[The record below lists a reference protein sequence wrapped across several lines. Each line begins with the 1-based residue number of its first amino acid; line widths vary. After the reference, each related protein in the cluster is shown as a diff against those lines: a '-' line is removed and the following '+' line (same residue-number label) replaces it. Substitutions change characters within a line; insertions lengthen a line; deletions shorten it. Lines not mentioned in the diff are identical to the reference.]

1 MEGSLPSSK
10 QQLLSGRL
18 QGLKFMQRA
27 RKREEA
33 LQKQQQEEE
42 ESSVEDDSHW
52 VAPGHNTAAASR
64 KCVVIVEGD
73 PKPSATLGRMSFQNF
88 NPAVEKIV
96 EEVEMRRQN
105 LRQGMSTANGEM
117 SRELSTKSQQE
128 KESAAAAAAAAV
140 YANDEPLRKKLK
152 TEKIVVVKTEA
163 ATTAVMTAMPNVKQ
177 SEKIVVD
184 RHSQQLDSKQGFQGR
199 DQGRNQGRDWRQLR
213 PPGREAL

>member
-27 RKREEA
+27 RNREA
-33 LQKQQQEEE
+33 VLQKQQQEEE
-42 ESSVEDDSHW
+42 ESTVEDDSHW

-96 EEVEMRRQN
+96 EEVEMRREK
-105 LRQGMSTANGEM
+105 LR
-117 SRELSTKSQQE
+117 
-128 KESAAAAAAAAV
+128 
-140 YANDEPLRKKLK
+140 
-152 TEKIVVVKTEA
+152 
-163 ATTAVMTAMPNVKQ
+163 
-177 SEKIVVD
+177 
-184 RHSQQLDSKQGFQGR
+184 
-199 DQGRNQGRDWRQLR
+199 
-213 PPGREAL
+213 

>member
-96 EEVEMRRQN
+96 EEVEMRRQK
-105 LRQGMSTANGEM
+105 LRQGMSTPNGEM
-117 SRELSTKSQQE
+117 SRELSTKSQQQE
-128 KESAAAAAAAAV
+128 KESAAAV

-163 ATTAVMTAMPNVKQ
+163 ATTAVMTAMPSVKQ
-177 SEKIVVD
+177 SAKIVVD
-184 RHSQQLDSKQGFQGR
+184 RHSQQPDSKQGFQGR